1 MENWR
6 TIREN
11 ESVSD
16 LLNSV
21 VNGFYASGTLPEA
34 TSDDGSMADDR
45 AEWLTHALL
54 EGRSIPVEQL
64 LREYVD
70 KIADEQEQDEDNRF
84 PHRHVKTQFAQ
95 LEALAAARLLTASS
109 TTSSLQEPP
118 KTMDVDHPDAE
129 ALSADGDV
137 SQLDARR
144 YRLKTFLDDRP
155 SLRENPERRSAFVI
169 GVLVGQ
175 MSQHQRKTRN
185 QNRTVIDQYPAD
197 TITIQKLAR
206 AWPDLIQKAHV
217 YASDV
222 SWAGETLFPEVI
234 EQSTDS
240 LTHPQDWGISIQD
253 TRFFYALGV
262 AYGQQANSR
271 AYELAEEYQDDQEEE
286 ANAA

>member
-11 ESVSD
+11 ETVSD
-16 LLNSV
+16 LLNAV
-21 VNGFYASGTLPEA
+21 VNGFYASGTLTE
-34 TSDDGSMADDR
+34 SFGDDGAMADDR
-45 AEWLTHALL
+45 AEWLTHSLL
-54 EGRSIPVEQL
+54 EGRSIPVGQL
-64 LREYVD
+64 LEEYVD
-70 KIADEQEQDEDNRF
+70 KIADEQEQDEENRF

-95 LEALAAARLLTASS
+95 LETLAAAGLLTASS
-109 TTSSLQEPP
+109 GASHLRKPP
-118 KTMDVDHPDAE
+118 KTMDIDHPDAE
-129 ALSADGDV
+129 ELSADGDV

-144 YRLKTFLDDRP
+144 YRLKTFLEDRP
-155 SLRENPERRSAFVI
+155 SLDENSERRSAFLT

-175 MSQHQRKTRN
+175 MSEHQRTTRN

-197 TITIQKLAR
+197 TITIQKLTR

-234 EQSTDS
+234 EQSTDA
-240 LTHPQDWGISIQD
+240 LTHPQGWDISIQD
-253 TRFFYALGV
+253 TRFFYALGI

-271 AYELAEEYQDDQEEE
+271 GYELAAEYQNDQEQG
-286 ANAA
+286 AHTA